1 MIDDNG
7 QRIQAFEFVARFESI
22 LLHVLPSQIKPPLA
36 ASVSRS
42 LMESGV
48 LVVGRR
54 WDTEAEVVGFLW
66 WNSGNCLH
74 TAFLTAWHGMVWAFL
89 LPGQCRADG
98 QGETGYLKACISELR
113 GIPLVNM
120 KSFEMNE

>member
-22 LLHVLPSQIKPPLA
+22 LLHALPSQIKLPLA

-48 LVVGRR
+48 LVVGPR
-54 WDTEAEVVGFLW
+54 WDTKGGG
-66 WNSGNCLH
+66 SGGVSLLEQWVLFTHCISH
-74 TAFLTAWHGMVWAFL
+74 GVAWHGMGVLASWTV
-89 LPGQCRADG
+89 
-98 QGETGYLKACISELR
+98 QGRRSGRNWVPQGMHI
-113 GIPLVNM
+113 
-120 KSFEMNE
+120 